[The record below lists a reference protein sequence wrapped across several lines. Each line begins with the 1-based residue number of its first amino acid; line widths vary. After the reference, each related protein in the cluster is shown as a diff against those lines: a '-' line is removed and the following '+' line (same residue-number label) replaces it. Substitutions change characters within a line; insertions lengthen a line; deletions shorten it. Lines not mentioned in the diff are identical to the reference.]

1 MAIEEL
7 DLYELAL
14 RNIGADPADFAAVGR
29 LRAEHVRLREA
40 AIANMRAL
48 VGRGGKGLQ

>member
-14 RNIGADPADFAAVGR
+14 RNIGADPADVAAVAR
-29 LRAEHVRLREA
+29 LCAEMAENREQLIVKWRAMA
-40 AIANMRAL
+40 A
-48 VGRGGKGLQ
+48 RGGKGLQ